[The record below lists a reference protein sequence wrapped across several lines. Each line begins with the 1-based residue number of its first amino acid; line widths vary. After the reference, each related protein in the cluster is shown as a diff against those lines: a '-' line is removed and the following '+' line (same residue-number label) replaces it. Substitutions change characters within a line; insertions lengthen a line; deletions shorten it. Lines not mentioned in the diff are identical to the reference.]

1 MKKALAAGL
10 ILAGIIAVS
19 GTSLAEAKAVQN
31 IHEMREKANLSKQR
45 PPEPPRD
52 FDGKR
57 PPMMSRDIRSNKN
70 RPPLP
75 PDNKHPR
82 VSRDRRPDEGK
93 RPPMPPRSGDRRPP
107 EFDRATKQQG
117 VEPR

>member
-1 MKKALAAGL
+1 MKKALTAGL
-10 ILAGIIAVS
+10 VLAGIIAMS
-19 GTSLAEAKAVQN
+19 GTSFAAQHK
-31 IHEMREKANLSKQR
+31 
-45 PPEPPRD
+45 PPRD

-57 PPMMSRDIRSNKN
+57 LPMMSRDIRSERD

-75 PDNKHPR
+75 PDDRHPR
-82 VSRDRRPDEGK
+82 VSRDRRPNDDR
-93 RPPMPPRSGDRRPP
+93 RPPRHLRSGDRRPP

>member
-1 MKKALAAGL
+1 MKRALAAGL

-45 PPEPPRD
+45 PLEPTRD

-57 PPMMSRDIRSNKN
+57 PPMMSRDR
-70 RPPLP
+70 RPDDRHYGSKP
-75 PDNKHPR
+75 
-82 VSRDRRPDEGK
+82 DRRPS
-93 RPPMPPRSGDRRPP
+93 RPPRSGDRRPP
-107 EFDRATKQQG
+107 EFDRRPIQREQG
-117 VEPR
+117 VESPW